1 MPDAGGSSSSSEPA
15 DPFLDR
21 LLGLEARMARLDKRM
36 AGSSIRER
44 RQEALSQGD
53 GDAFELRIKNISNA
67 KR

>member
-1 MPDAGGSSSSSEPA
+1 M
-15 DPFLDR
+15 LDEGRASCR

-44 RQEALSQGD
+44 RQEALSLGD